1 MQYVTHTLT
10 GLQGMGKVEARSLR
24 GLLLWLSRVAKGLPT
39 QLPGHLLCHPAVLL
53 RQAAS
58 PFLLSEL

>member
-1 MQYVTHTLT
+1 MQDVTHTLT
-10 GLQGMGKVEARSLR
+10 GLPGLGKVEASSLR
-24 GLLLWLSRVAKGLPT
+24 GLLLWFSRVAKGLPT

-58 PFLLSEL
+58 PFFAE